1 MKSIS
6 GITKENFDTSFNLI
20 DLLQDSV
27 YYPASGIDATPIE
40 VFGNKFRSFINVDYS
55 LSHEKVRKSLEF
67 DFEPV
72 GYKLIGIKDISKEEL
87 APNGIS
93 PINYDFNQH
102 EKSRLFDHLFIKE
115 LFDNAASSG
124 FAIWA
129 VYELDDALIAKTDG
143 KSERFSILHIRAE
156 GWAAFE
162 GLYVENKINPKAIAI
177 IRPGDGYGDNW
188 TLFSDSK
195 FRMYQ
200 SIRKNEHINGVEMPN
215 YILTTADSNEGYFW
229 GEYSFSKECLE
240 STLYELEK

>member
-6 GITKENFDTSFNLI
+6 GITKDNFNASFNI
-20 DLLQDSV
+20 VDILQNSV
-27 YYPASGIDATPIE
+27 YYPASGLDATPVE
-40 VFGNKFRSFINVDYS
+40 VFGDKYKSFVNVDYS
-55 LSHEKVRKSLEF
+55 QNYENIRRSLEL
-67 DFEPV
+67 DFESV
-72 GYKLIGIKDISKEEL
+72 GYKLIGIKDISREEL

-102 EKSRLFDHLFIKE
+102 EKSRLSDHLFIKE

-129 VYELDDALIAKTDG
+129 VYELDNTLIAKTDG

-177 IRPGDGYGDNW
+177 IRPGEGYGDNW

-195 FRMYQ
+195 FRLYQ
-200 SIRKNEHINGVEMPN
+200 SLRKNEHVHGAEMPN
-215 YILTTADSNEGYFW
+215 YILTSAGSDEGCFW
-229 GEYSFSKECLE
+229 GEYVFSKEYSRYSLYGLE
-240 STLYELEK
+240 E